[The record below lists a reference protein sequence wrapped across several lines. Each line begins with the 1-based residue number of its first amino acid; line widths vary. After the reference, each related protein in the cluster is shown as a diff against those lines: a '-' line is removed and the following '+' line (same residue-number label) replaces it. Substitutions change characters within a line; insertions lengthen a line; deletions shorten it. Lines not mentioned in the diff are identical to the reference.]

1 MNKINQSQNKQNNN
15 KYKYMIVQSR
25 MNKEYTTPASAG
37 LAPSEWAA
45 NLSNKNPKERIKTQ
59 NLMDPIQLPGLH
71 ANAAKHLCHRVVLS
85 LALAPR
91 KILNLKY
98 LDPTTTVE
106 T

>member
-1 MNKINQSQNKQNNN
+1 MT
-15 KYKYMIVQSR
+15 VQSR

-37 LAPSEWAA
+37 LSPSEWAA

-59 NLMDPIQLPGLH
+59 NLMDHIQLPDSH
-71 ANAAKHLCHRVVLS
+71 ANAAKYLCHRAGLS

-91 KILNLKY
+91 KIPNLKY